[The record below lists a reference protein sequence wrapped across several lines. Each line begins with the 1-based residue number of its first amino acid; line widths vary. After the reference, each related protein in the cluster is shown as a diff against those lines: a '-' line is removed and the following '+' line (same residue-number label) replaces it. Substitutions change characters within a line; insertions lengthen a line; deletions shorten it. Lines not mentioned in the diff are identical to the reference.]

1 MTVPLSEDEAS
12 RVPCWL
18 IEMWETGDLCAWRML
33 VTERETASNKR
44 MSPVVEVG
52 VEEEGEGEEKGVVG
66 EGSGDG

>member
-1 MTVPLSEDEAS
+1 
-12 RVPCWL
+12 
-18 IEMWETGDLCAWRML
+18 MWETGDLCAWRML